1 MRDTER
7 LAKTIRAHALKMVAA
22 AKASHIGSCL
32 SCADILAV
40 LYGEILSFNPTC
52 PDDADRDIFI
62 MSKGHAAAIL
72 YAVLAESGFF
82 PLSWLE
88 SYCCNGSVLSGH
100 VSKHGVPG
108 VELSTGSLGHGLS
121 VGCGFAIAA
130 NADKKPSKTFV
141 LLSDGECDEG
151 SNWEAIL
158 CAPQF
163 KLNNLIAIIDYNKI
177 QSFGFVKDI
186 MNLEPFADKWRSFGW
201 NVYEVDGHD
210 HNALKSVF
218 RISAVENVKPS
229 VVIAHTTK
237 GQGVS
242 YMENELLWHYRNP
255 NEGQLKQAI
264 AELDKVE

>member
-40 LYGEILSFNPTC
+40 LYGEILSVNPTC

-88 SYCCNGSVLSGH
+88 TYCCNGSVLSGH

-177 QSFGFVKDI
+177 QSFGRVEEVN
-186 MNLEPFADKWRSFGW
+186 NLEPFAEKWRSFGW
-201 NVYEVDGHD
+201 ETMEVDGH
-210 HNALKSVF
+210 NVEELANVLNNTPFKSG
-218 RISAVENVKPS
+218 KPS
-229 VVIAHTTK
+229 VVIAHTIK
-237 GQGVS
+237 GKGVS
-242 YMENELLWHYRNP
+242 FMENELKWHYKSP
-255 NEGQLKQAI
+255 NKKQLTCALKEI
-264 AELDKVE
+264 ESK